1 MMKLFLFEVKAH
13 IITDHFFPK
22 VQMQAETKWS
32 EELMKEIGSSNV
44 SARMEKKTPVNAC
57 MWACDSLNLDGFC
70 VCMMVPV
77 CAAPCVSLN
86 LNMACCGRNVH
97 CM

>member
-1 MMKLFLFEVKAH
+1 MKLVLLEVRAH
-13 IITDHFFPK
+13 IITDHFIPK

-44 SARMEKKTPVNAC
+44 SARMEKKKTVNAC
-57 MWACDSLNLDGFC
+57 MQACDSLNLDGFH
-70 VCMMVPV
+70 VCMTVPV